1 MLMFGLVSLGSFVS
15 CLALTPLF
23 KRLAMKYQLFDVPG
37 DLKVH
42 KKPIPYTGG
51 WAIFFSFTFVFLI
64 VVFFKKQY
72 IVEVIGIIFGSLIV
86 TALGFLDDLKKLKP
100 VFRLSGQILAALVLI
115 IVGLRVEF
123 IPNYVVCIPL
133 TIFYVVASCNS
144 LNLLDGM
151 DGLVAGIVSIA
162 SIGLLCLSIIQGN
175 SLAIMLSLIVLGS
188 GLGFLPYNYHPASV
202 FMGDAGSNFL
212 GFILATIMIL
222 LTSEPYDV
230 LSFVAPILVM
240 GLPILDTSLA
250 IVRRYRTK
258 QRFHEGDREHLYDRI
273 YVKGFS
279 QRQTVFICYGI
290 GMLFTSLSIF
300 FVVLS

>member
-1 MLMFGLVSLGSFVS
+1 RPV
-15 CLALTPLF
+15 
-23 KRLAMKYQLFDVPG
+23 
-37 DLKVH
+37 
-42 KKPIPYTGG
+42 PYTGG
-51 WAIFFSFTFVFLI
+51 GAIFFSFTLVFLI
-64 VVFFKKQY
+64 VGFFKGQY
-72 IVEVIGIIFGSLIV
+72 IVEVIGIFFGSLIV
-86 TALGFLDDLKKLKP
+86 TALGFLDDFKKLRP
-100 VFRLSGQILAALVLI
+100 VFRLSGQILAALALI
-115 IVGLRVEF
+115 IVGLRIQF
-123 IPNYVVCIPL
+123 IPNFIICIPL

-162 SIGLLCLSIIQGN
+162 SVGLLCLSIIQGN

-188 GLGFLPYNYHPASV
+188 GLGFLPYNSYPASI

-222 LTSEPYDV
+222 LTSKPYDV

-250 IVRRYRTK
+250 IARRYRSK

-290 GMLFTSLSIF
+290 GVLFASLSIF
-300 FVVLS
+300 LVALS